1 MKFIRSL
8 TSVFLVMMLALI
20 ASLPARAEDPSQNP
34 GATPTQELADIA
46 LGDSKIPAGKT
57 GEQVSVKFNLINR
70 GNGAADQVIVTP
82 KPSAAPDHFPFKI
95 ERTSYAVDL
104 GRLEAGESKEVDL
117 GKLTLREGLETGY
130 YALPMSVQYS
140 ENSVR
145 QVSEKTIYI
154 NVEGV
159 AKPKPEAPKPLT
171 QTAPPNIQVVVP
183 DTGGAGGGGW
193 TGGSEVPG
201 DAGAGGG
208 ARSGFTPRVMLTS
221 FTTNPQEVSAGQSF
235 QLSLTLS
242 NMSSRTSVGNVKVT
256 IASADASLLP
266 VNGASSVYV
275 DAIPAGGSA
284 GASLD
289 FRALPNLE
297 ERPYQMSVNIE
308 YEDSSSFQALT
319 SEESIAVVVR
329 QKPRATTSE
338 IQAAPDEIEVGQQ
351 ASISFTIQ
359 NQGKAPLYNTRV
371 KVKDGSRVSGPE
383 SFVGNIE
390 PGANGNADLL
400 VTAEK
405 VGKGDITL
413 QISYEDAGGVV
424 SVMERAVPL
433 ATTEAV
439 DTPGDEGDGQTDGTS
454 VLPWLIPLLLLILV
468 AAIVAAS
475 VLVRRR
481 KQQKQEQL
489 DKQLSEMDAE
499 PFFDNNPSEVK

>member
-8 TSVFLVMMLALI
+8 ASIFLVVMLALM
-20 ASLPARAEDPSQNP
+20 ANVPARAGEPSPAP
-34 GATPTQELADIA
+34 GASPAQQLADIA

-57 GEQVSVKFNLINR
+57 GQKISVKFTLVNR
-70 GNGAADQVIVTP
+70 GDGPADHVFVTP
-82 KPSAAPDHFPFKI
+82 KPAAAPDHFPFKI
-95 ERTSYAVDL
+95 ERTSYAVDV
-104 GRLEAGESKEVDL
+104 GTIASGKETEVDL
-117 GKLTLREGLETGY
+117 GMLTLRDGLETGY

-145 QVSEKTIYI
+145 QVSEMTIYI
-154 NVEGV
+154 NVDGV
-159 AKPKPEAPKPLT
+159 AKPKPETPKPLT
-171 QTAPPNIQVVVP
+171 QVAPPNIQVVVP
-183 DTGGAGGGGW
+183 DTSGGNGGGW
-193 TGGSEVPG
+193 TGGSEAPG

-208 ARSGFTPRVMLTS
+208 AHSGFTPRVMLTS
-221 FTTNPQEVSAGQSF
+221 FTTNPQEVSAGQNF

-242 NMSSRTSVGNVKVT
+242 NMSSRTGVGNVKVT

-329 QKPRATTSE
+329 QKPRASTSD

-371 KVKDGSRVSGPE
+371 KVKDGSRVSGSE

-390 PGANGNADLL
+390 PGATGNADLL

-405 VGKGDITL
+405 VGDGDITL
-413 QISYEDAGGVV
+413 QISYEDAGGVA

-433 ATTEAV
+433 TTIEAV
-439 DTPGDEGDGQTDGTS
+439 DTPGDEGDGQTDGKS

-468 AAIVAAS
+468 AAIVAVS

-481 KQQKQEQL
+481 KQQKKEQL